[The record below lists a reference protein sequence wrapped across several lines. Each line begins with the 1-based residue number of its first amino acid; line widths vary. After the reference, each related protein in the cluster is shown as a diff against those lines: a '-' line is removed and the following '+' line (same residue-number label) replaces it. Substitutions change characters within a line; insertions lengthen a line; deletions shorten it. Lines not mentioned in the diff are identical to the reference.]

1 MESKT
6 AEEEISGINPT
17 EVGSMEDFFAR
28 IEEAKKEQEEA
39 KKEQEE
45 KAEEKKQ
52 EWIKKIREAVSNIQ
66 SSLDKATRLRFAETG
81 SQVGGSEAI
90 VVPDVE
96 FPYFTE
102 ARAFVQKTENEKSIA
117 REKGVE
123 MIITYEAMGGVLNV
137 IYRKN

>member
-1 MESKT
+1 METKT
-6 AEEEISGINPT
+6 AEEENSGINPT

-28 IEEAKKEQEEA
+28 IEEA

-66 SSLDKATRLRFAETG
+66 SSLDKATRLRFAETRA
-81 SQVGGSEAI
+81 QVGGSEAI

-137 IYRKN
+137 IYRNTSYRR